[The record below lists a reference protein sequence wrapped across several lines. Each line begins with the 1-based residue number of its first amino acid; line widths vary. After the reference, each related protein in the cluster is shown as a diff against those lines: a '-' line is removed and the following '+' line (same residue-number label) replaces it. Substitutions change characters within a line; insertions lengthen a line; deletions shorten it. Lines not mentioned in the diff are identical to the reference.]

1 MHKPRL
7 LTILLAAAALLLTL
21 ASGVLAL
28 DERTCTWVGGTEVC
42 IPPR

>member
-1 MHKPRL
+1 MHSPRL
-7 LTILLAAAALLLTL
+7 ITTLLATAALLLAL
-21 ASGVLAL
+21 ASGVLAQ